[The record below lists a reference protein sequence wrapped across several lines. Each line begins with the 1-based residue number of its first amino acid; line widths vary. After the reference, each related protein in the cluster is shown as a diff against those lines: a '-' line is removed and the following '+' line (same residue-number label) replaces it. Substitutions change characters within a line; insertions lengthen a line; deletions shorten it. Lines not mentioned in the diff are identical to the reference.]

1 MVKRLFKDSK
11 GAAAAEMALVAP
23 LLLLLMFG
31 AMELGYYFYS
41 EHVVIKAVRDGARFA
56 SRQGFANF
64 TCTSGGDGT
73 VNSTTEAETQRV
85 TRTDQVAT
93 GGTPRLANWTNDNSV
108 TVRLSCVDNSGGTY
122 GSFYEDY
129 KDTTGTAAVPV
140 VTVSASV
147 TYTPLFSL
155 IGFSS
160 AALQLKADSQAAV
173 VGV

>member
-64 TCTSGGDGT
+64 SCPGT
-73 VNSTTEAETQRV
+73 IDSTTEAETQRV

-108 TVRLSCVDNSGGTY
+108 TVSLSCVDNSGGTY